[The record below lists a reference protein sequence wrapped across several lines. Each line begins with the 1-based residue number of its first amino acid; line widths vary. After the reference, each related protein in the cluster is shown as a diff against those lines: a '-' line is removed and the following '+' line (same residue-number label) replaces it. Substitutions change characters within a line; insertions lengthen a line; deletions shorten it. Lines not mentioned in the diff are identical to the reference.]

1 MAKDNSEA
9 KARRAERKA
18 EREASELQHMTELNE
33 SLKSLRLH
41 VLVKTGEGG
50 KLFGSV
56 TAGTI
61 CDELQNQFGVELERR
76 RVALDK
82 PIKELGEFDVK
93 LNLHADIEAS
103 LKVFVESENPIEPV
117 EGEEGEAAAEAAAE

>member
-1 MAKDNSEA
+1 
-9 KARRAERKA
+9 
-18 EREASELQHMTELNE
+18 MTELNE

-41 VLVKTGEGG
+41 ILVKTGEGG

-82 PIKELGEFDVK
+82 PIKELGKFDVK

-117 EGEEGEAAAEAAAE
+117 EGAEGGESEAPAE